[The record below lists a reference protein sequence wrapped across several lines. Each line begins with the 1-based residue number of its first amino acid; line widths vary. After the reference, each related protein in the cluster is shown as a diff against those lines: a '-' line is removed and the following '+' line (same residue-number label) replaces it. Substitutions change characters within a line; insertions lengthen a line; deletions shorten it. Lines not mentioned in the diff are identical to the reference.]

1 MCSALTAANAGRLSL
16 HLTFNLWSL
25 QNCLIEE
32 TEERDLNESPVLDSL
47 FKNDNFIVILFCSHT
62 LTLKSNFDYG
72 SERAGIHIIVVKTA
86 SCA

>member
-1 MCSALTAANAGRLSL
+1 MCSALTVATVGRLSL

-47 FKNDNFIVILFCSHT
+47 FKNDNFIVILLCSDT
-62 LTLKSNFDYG
+62 LT
-72 SERAGIHIIVVKTA
+72 IQVKF
-86 SCA
+86 

>member
-25 QNCLIEE
+25 QNCLIEK

-47 FKNDNFIVILFCSHT
+47 FKNDNFIVILFCSDT
-62 LTLKSNFDYG
+62 LT
-72 SERAGIHIIVVKTA
+72 IQVKF
-86 SCA
+86 

>member
-1 MCSALTAANAGRLSL
+1 MCSALTTANAGRLSL

-47 FKNDNFIVILFCSHT
+47 FKNDNFIVILLCSYT
-62 LTLKSNFDYG
+62 LT
-72 SERAGIHIIVVKTA
+72 IQVKF
-86 SCA
+86 

>member
-32 TEERDLNESPVLDSL
+32 TEERDLNVSPVLDSL
-47 FKNDNFIVILFCSHT
+47 FKNDNFIVILLCSDT
-62 LTLKSNFDYG
+62 LT
-72 SERAGIHIIVVKTA
+72 IQVKF
-86 SCA
+86 

>member
-1 MCSALTAANAGRLSL
+1 MCSALTAANVGRLSL

-47 FKNDNFIVILFCSHT
+47 FKNDNFIVILLCSDT
-62 LTLKSNFDYG
+62 LT
-72 SERAGIHIIVVKTA
+72 IQVKF
-86 SCA
+86 